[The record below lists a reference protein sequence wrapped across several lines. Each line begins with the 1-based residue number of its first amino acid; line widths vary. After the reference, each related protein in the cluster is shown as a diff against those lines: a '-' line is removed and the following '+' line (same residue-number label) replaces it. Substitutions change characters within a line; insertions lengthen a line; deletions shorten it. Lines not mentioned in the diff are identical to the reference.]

1 MGVSGNCRT
10 ELATYRGNVLP
21 KEMSFCCLAE
31 HKYALN
37 RKLKIHLSRSLH
49 FIPFMLMLQFM
60 DVPGVQACTGIW
72 PCHTKMLSSG
82 SLITKANG
90 ELLTFVYY
98 VLESMYVSN
107 FP

>member
-49 FIPFMLMLQFM
+49 FIPFMLMLQFI
-60 DVPGVQACTGIW
+60 DVPEVHACNQ
-72 PCHTKMLSSG
+72 CKSVHTNTFACVCVC
-82 SLITKANG
+82 SL
-90 ELLTFVYY
+90 VYGH
-98 VLESMYVSN
+98 VIL
-107 FP
+107 